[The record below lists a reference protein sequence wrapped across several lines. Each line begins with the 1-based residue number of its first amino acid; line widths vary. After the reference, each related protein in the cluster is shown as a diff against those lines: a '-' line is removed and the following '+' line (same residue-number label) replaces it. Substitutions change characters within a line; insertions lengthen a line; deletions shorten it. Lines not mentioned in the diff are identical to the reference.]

1 MRLAVVNGDL
11 VKIVESAFT
20 QSRDEN
26 QMTLGPSN
34 G

>member
-1 MRLAVVNGDL
+1 MANGDL
-11 VKIVESAFT
+11 EKIVESAFT

-26 QMTLGPSN
+26 QMTLGPNN